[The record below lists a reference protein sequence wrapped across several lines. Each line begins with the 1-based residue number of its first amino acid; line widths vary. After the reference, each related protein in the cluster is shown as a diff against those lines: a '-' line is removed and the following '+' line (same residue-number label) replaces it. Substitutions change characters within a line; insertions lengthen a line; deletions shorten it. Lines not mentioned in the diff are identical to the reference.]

1 MCKPK
6 TGWLTLIGILWKW
19 ASKPTKL
26 VGDGECRL
34 TRFHSIRNFLA
45 NDIYHFSRLSHQTG
59 CLFNLLSHFCLFQN
73 AILHEMMKLGFRNFK
88 PIFLRMQFSLVATF
102 FFSSFGYQ
110 FQLIFASYN
119 QLPDTT
125 YLTLWKPNGLSKHLK
140 GQKVI
145 GLDFNLGFNLNYFSF
160 YCKLFYIAYFQFF
173 YSEINEQIIHN
184 SITNISSF
192 QNGLNDLFSSTGS
205 YLE

>member
-1 MCKPK
+1 MVSLLNSQGIKSCKSRESFCLSILTIYTNDWSTFDTFTGAMFISSSVKFLCMCKPK

-110 FQLIFASYN
+110 FELIFASYN
-119 QLPDTT
+119 
-125 YLTLWKPNGLSKHLK
+125 
-140 GQKVI
+140 
-145 GLDFNLGFNLNYFSF
+145 
-160 YCKLFYIAYFQFF
+160 
-173 YSEINEQIIHN
+173 
-184 SITNISSF
+184 
-192 QNGLNDLFSSTGS
+192 
-205 YLE
+205 